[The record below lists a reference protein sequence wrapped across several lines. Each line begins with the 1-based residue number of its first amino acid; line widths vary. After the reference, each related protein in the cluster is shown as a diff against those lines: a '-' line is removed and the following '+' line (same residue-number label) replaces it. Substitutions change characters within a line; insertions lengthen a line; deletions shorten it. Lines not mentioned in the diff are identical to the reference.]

1 MKRVHLI
8 EQSRF
13 ARDLAGLLRIGYPAV
28 EAVEKLEKSR
38 NDSLRPILERAV
50 SKMHA
55 GSSFSESIKDE
66 SDLLPLFVR
75 LTSTAEGSER
85 LPEGMERAALVLED
99 IAGRKTRCFLA
110 TLYPSLV
117 FTIVCLIAWAMC
129 VVGSGLFINL
139 FESMNVTLPA
149 PTRALIFMS
158 KLGQSPIGLL
168 LFFGPLACLWYLVL
182 GHGKLNWYLYK
193 IPLLGRWLLRQE
205 AVIYLNTTGQLVAA
219 GLPLTQATELA
230 LDCCSP
236 PLKSRLQV
244 VPKQLESGDKLS
256 QALSKTG
263 VIPELGLWAIERREQ
278 TESLRLEEI
287 GALLDRELALNV
299 NRGLVLFEPVIFIG
313 VVVVISLFIGAIFV
327 PLYQLL
333 GNLG

>member
-28 EAVEKLEKSR
+28 EAVEKLEKGR
-38 NDSLRPILERAV
+38 DDSLSPVLQRAV

-66 SDLLPLFVR
+66 STLLPLFIR
-75 LTSTAEGSER
+75 LTSTAEESER

-117 FTIVCLIAWAMC
+117 FTIVCLIIWGIC
-129 VVGSGLFINL
+129 VAGAGLFINL

-149 PTRALIFMS
+149 PTKVLILLS
-158 KLGQSPIGLL
+158 KLGQSPLGIV
-168 LFFGPLACLWYLVL
+168 LFFGPLALLWYLIL
-182 GHGKLNWYLYK
+182 GQGKLSWYLYK
-193 IPLLGRWLLRQE
+193 LPLIGRWLLRQE
-205 AVIYLNTTGQLVAA
+205 AVIYLNTTGQLAAA
-219 GLPLTQATELA
+219 GVPLAQATYLA

-236 PLKSRLQV
+236 ALKLKLEE
-244 VPKQLESGDKLS
+244 VPKRLESGDSLS
-256 QALSKTG
+256 QALAKTG
-263 VIPELGLWAIERREQ
+263 VIPELGIWAIERREL

-287 GALLDRELALNV
+287 GGLLDRELALNV
-299 NRGLVLFEPVIFIG
+299 NRGLVLFEPLIFFGVAVVIFMF
-313 VVVVISLFIGAIFV
+313 VTAIFV